1 MLICIKNS
9 PEEYDETHYRQ
20 GSAAGAE
27 HDFGFSI
34 RITLEL

>member
-1 MLICIKNS
+1 MLFVLKNS

-20 GSAAGAE
+20 GSAVCAE

-34 RITLEL
+34 RITLGL